1 MEKLTKTSGENN
13 SAMEYISFR
22 SLNRGSKSQTVKV
35 RKTIQRSLILL
46 LDILVFINCVRAQLI
61 ITSLVG
67 IRIA

>member
-1 MEKLTKTSGENN
+1 MYGEINKNKQCDGIHFFSFAESWIEKSN
-13 SAMEYISFR
+13 I
-22 SLNRGSKSQTVKV
+22 KV